1 MFDPTPITGLV
12 LAGGQ
17 GRRMGGIDK
26 GLQPLRGRPLV
37 EHALERLR
45 PQVGRLAI
53 NANRHLDTYRAYGVP
68 VWPDDRAGDHEAY
81 AGPLAGLLA
90 GLTRC
95 ETPWLVTVPCDTPD
109 FPLDL
114 VERLATAAAGANAE
128 VAMAATLE
136 DGEQRLQPVFCLLRA
151 DLRDSLRHYMA
162 RGERKVEPWTAEH
175 RRVEVR
181 FDDPTAFFNANTLGD
196 LAQLERPAGG

>member
-1 MFDPTPITGLV
+1 MHDPNPITGLV
-12 LAGGQ
+12 LAGGL

-68 VWPDDRAGDHEAY
+68 VWPDDLADHP
-81 AGPLAGLLA
+81 GPLAGLLA
-90 GLTRC
+90 GLDRC

-114 VERLATAAAGANAE
+114 VERLAAEAAREHAE
-128 VAMAATLE
+128 VAMVATIE
-136 DGEQRLQPVFCLLRA
+136 DGEARLQPVFCLLRTE
-151 DLRDSLRHYMA
+151 LRDSLRAYLA
-162 RGERKVEPWTAEH
+162 RGERKVEPWTAQH
-175 RRVEVR
+175 RRVDVR
-181 FDDPTAFFNANTLGD
+181 FDDARAFFNANTVGD
-196 LAQLERPAGG
+196 LRELEGPAADPTR